1 MTGKSTEMVFVI
13 DRSGSMSGLESDTIG
28 GFNSMIEKQKKQEG
42 DALVST
48 VLFSNTMEILHDRVA
63 LKDVKK
69 MTDREYFV
77 TGCTALLDAVGGTI
91 ERIDGIHRKDPEN
104 VPDTTLFVIIT
115 DGLENSSREYSYR
128 KVKDLI
134 DKRKEE
140 GWDFLFLGANIDVA
154 AEAERIGISGRN
166 AVAYDCDSRGIEVL
180 YNCVDARMCYAREH
194 GSFDGGDFEE
204 NDD

>member
-1 MTGKSTEMVFVI
+1 MVFVI

-28 GFNSMIEKQKKQEG
+28 GFNSMIEKQKKQG
-42 DALVST
+42 DAIVST
-48 VLFSNTMEILHDRVA
+48 VLFSNTVEILHDRVA
-63 LKDVKK
+63 LKDIEK
-69 MTDREYFV
+69 MTDKEYFV

-91 ERIDGIHRKDPEN
+91 ERIEGIHRKDPEN

-154 AEAERIGISGRN
+154 AEAERIGISRNN
-166 AVAYDCDSRGIEVL
+166 AVAYDCDSKGIEVL
-180 YNCVDARMCYAREH
+180 YECVDARMCYAREH
-194 GSFDGGDFEE
+194 GSFRGDF
-204 NDD
+204 DDIDD

>member
-42 DALVST
+42 NAIVST
-48 VLFSNTMEILHDRVA
+48 VLFNNTVEILHDRVA
-63 LKDVKK
+63 LKDIGK

-104 VPDTTLFVIIT
+104 VPDSTLFVIIT
-115 DGLENSSREYSYR
+115 DGLENSSREYTYR

-166 AVAYDCDSRGIEVL
+166 AVAYDCDSDGIEVL
-180 YNCVDARMCYAREH
+180 YNCIDDKICYAREH
-194 GSFDGGDFEE
+194 GHFDGSDSL
-204 NDD
+204 